1 MIGNSHGDQNTL
13 AAAQRM
19 INDGDPQSAVALC
32 QKQLRTPG
40 AGRNARLLAVY
51 ASALSGVGQS
61 GEGRKALKKAIRLE
75 PRSVELHCRFG
86 NTYVDQSRFDE
97 AKPHFAKAL
106 ALRPGHPWAMRCM
119 AETLMQ
125 LGDNRGAMEILEP
138 AVQGDRIDPDAGIA
152 LCRVYPRLDRCADAL
167 RLISRL
173 LEHEGLPSSVRTSL
187 LYARGESLHK
197 LGRFDEAFTAYG
209 EANDAV
215 GVRHDRVAH
224 AREIDRVIEAWTPG
238 AIAALVRPTRK
249 SDRFVFIVGMPRSGT
264 SLVEQIVASH
274 RSVFGAGEL
283 RHIGDIVSQFRGDT
297 GGVAGALTD
306 LSRLTGQN
314 LNNAAGHYQER
325 IKALSPGADR
335 VTDKMPN
342 NYLALGLISAL
353 FPDCK
358 IIHCVRDP
366 RDTCLSC
373 YFNHFRGV
381 RNTFA
386 YGLEDLGS
394 YFADYWRLMNHW
406 KATLETPIFDA
417 VYEDIVDD
425 QEAQSRRLIEFLGLE
440 WDERCLE
447 FHKTKRTTKTL
458 SADQVNRPI
467 YRTSK
472 ARWRAY
478 ARHLDPLTALL
489 PPEALRL
496 YSAQDG
502 DAR

>member
-1 MIGNSHGDQNTL
+1 MFGDTNGDHRTL
-13 AAAQRM
+13 SAAQRM

-32 QKQLRTPG
+32 QKWLRAPG
-40 AGRNARLLAVY
+40 AGRNAKLLAVY

-61 GEGRKALKKAIRLE
+61 GEGRRLLKKAMRLE
-75 PRSVELHCRFG
+75 PRSVELHCRYG

-106 ALRPGHPWAMRCM
+106 ALHPGHSWAMRCM

-138 AVQGDRIDPDAGIA
+138 AVQGDRIDPDAGVA
-152 LCRVYPRLDRCADAL
+152 LCRVYPRLDRCDDAL
-167 RLISRL
+167 RLIGRL
-173 LEHEGLPSSVRTSL
+173 LEHVGLPAPVRTSL
-187 LYARGESLHK
+187 LYARGESLHR
-197 LGRFDEAFTAYG
+197 LGRFDEAFAAYE
-209 EANDAV
+209 EANRAV
-215 GVRHDRVAH
+215 GVHHDRVAH
-224 AREIDRVIEAWTPG
+224 ADEIDRLIKAWTPE
-238 AIAALVRPTRK
+238 AIAALARPTRK
-249 SDRFVFIVGMPRSGT
+249 SERFVFIVGMPRSGT

-274 RSVFGAGEL
+274 GRVFGAGEL
-283 RHIGDIVSQFRGDT
+283 RHIGDIVSQFRGDA

-306 LSRLTGQN
+306 LSRLTPAN
-314 LNNAAGHYQER
+314 LNNAAGHYHEQIR
-325 IKALSPGADR
+325 ALSPGADR

-342 NYLALGLISAL
+342 NFLALGLISVL
-353 FPDCK
+353 FPDCR

-373 YFNHFRGV
+373 YFNHFQGL

-394 YFADYWRLMNHW
+394 YFTDYWRLMNHW
-406 KATLETPIFDA
+406 KATLETPILDA

-425 QEAQSRRLIEFLGLE
+425 LEGQSRRLIEFLELE

-467 YRTSK
+467 YRSSK
-472 ARWRAY
+472 ARWMAY
-478 ARHLDPLTALL
+478 ERHLGPLLAALPSSAL
-489 PPEALRL
+489 CPPPGE
-496 YSAQDG
+496 SG
-502 DAR
+502 ES